1 MICTWTLTVAGFVI
15 IFVQIQDWYSETSN
29 PHAIIGCVTTG
40 LAFIQ
45 PFMAALRPTPDS
57 PKRPI
62 FNWSHWFVGNC
73 AHILASKDKNFC

>member
-62 FNWSHWFVGNC
+62 FNWSHWFVGSC